1 MMCQFTCIE
10 LYENQST
17 LSDGGEYEQ
26 IVDGCT
32 NMKLTVWTYVDT
44 LRSNFFATAIPCIL
58 FHNGAMD
65 AQVYLL
71 QSEVT
76 HYKNRMVGVLL
87 LMYNLT
93 NTASLAQNQ
102 CQVRDH
108 LP

>member
-1 MMCQFTCIE
+1 MMFRVVLPSKFTCIE

-32 NMKLTVWTYVDT
+32 KMKVTVCTYVDT
-44 LRSNFFATAIPCIL
+44 LRSTFFVTAIPCIL
-58 FHNGAMD
+58 FLDGAMD

-76 HYKNRMVGVLL
+76 HYKHRMVDVLL
-87 LMYNLT
+87 LMNNLT
-93 NTASLAQNQ
+93 NAASLAQN
-102 CQVRDH
+102 
-108 LP
+108 